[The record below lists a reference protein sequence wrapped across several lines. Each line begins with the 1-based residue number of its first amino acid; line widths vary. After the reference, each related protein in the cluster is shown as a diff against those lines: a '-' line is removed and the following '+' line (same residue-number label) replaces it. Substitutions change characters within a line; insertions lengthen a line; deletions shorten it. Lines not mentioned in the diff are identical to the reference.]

1 MTNLLDRALDG
12 ATRAVPAPHRP
23 EDLGD
28 QLFDTAGPG
37 SPIQEGELLT
47 LNLGPQHPSTHGVF
61 RLIMQLQGETVVS
74 SVPVMGYLH
83 RSSEKLGEVRTY
95 VQGTVLTDRMDYLS
109 PITTNW
115 AYALSIERL
124 AALEVPER
132 AEFLRIMTG
141 ELSRI
146 SSHLVAVGTF
156 GMDVGTF
163 GTPLL
168 YALREREMALDLL
181 ALVAGV
187 RMNPSYIRYG
197 GVARDAPP
205 EFFRKLRQFV
215 EILPSKIDEYEAVLA
230 GSEIFKNRTV
240 GIGYLPPEV
249 ARAYSVTG
257 PILRA
262 SGVPYDVR
270 RAEPYGVYDRL
281 DWEVP
286 VRYNGDCFDRYML
299 RIEEM
304 RQSNRILEQ
313 ALDLIPE
320 GEIRAKLPKVL
331 KPPKGEAYARVE
343 GPKGEIGFYLIS
355 DGTVNPYRY
364 NVRPPSFINLTC
376 LGQIAVGHKLA
387 DAVVILGSFDI
398 VMGEVDR

>member
-1 MTNLLDRALDG
+1 MADTLI
-12 ATRAVPAPHRP
+12 P
-23 EDLGD
+23 ERISTFNPELGD
-28 QLFDTAGPG
+28 TMFESLGVQGVVEDDN
-37 SPIQEGELLT
+37 LLT

-61 RLIMQLQGETVVS
+61 RLIMQLQGETVIGAT
-74 SVPVMGYLH
+74 PIMGYLH
-83 RSSEKLGEVRTY
+83 RSTEKLGEARTY

-115 AYALSIERL
+115 AYALAIERL
-124 AALEVPER
+124 TGLVVPER
-132 AEFLRIMTG
+132 AEFLRVITG

-146 SSHLVAVGTF
+146 QSHLIAVGTF
-156 GMDVGTF
+156 GMDVGTY

-168 YALREREMALDLL
+168 YALRERESVLDLL
-181 ALVAGV
+181 SLPTGV

-205 EFFRKLRQFV
+205 EFFPQLEKFLRIF
-215 EILPSKIDEYEAVLA
+215 PSKIDEYEAILTSNEV
-230 GSEIFKNRTV
+230 FRNRTIGV
-240 GIGYLPPEV
+240 GMIPPEV

-262 SGVPYDVR
+262 SGVDYDVR
-270 RAEPYGVYDRL
+270 RAEPYSIYDRF

-286 VRYNGDCFDRYML
+286 VRYNGDCFDRYMIRVL
-299 RIEEM
+299 EM
-304 RQSNRILEQ
+304 RQSTRILQQ
-313 ALDLIPE
+313 ALDAISE
-320 GEIRAKLPKVL
+320 GDIRAKMPKVL
-331 KPPKGEAYARVE
+331 KPAKGEAYARIE

-355 DGTVNPYRY
+355 DGTPNPYRY
-364 NVRPPSFINLTC
+364 NVRPPSFVNLTC
-376 LGQIAVGHKLA
+376 LSQIAVGHKLA

>member
-1 MTNLLDRALDG
+1 MADTLIPG
-12 ATRAVPAPHRP
+12 IVPSQSP
-23 EDLGD
+23 EFGDTMFEELGPQGVVD
-28 QLFDTAGPG
+28 D
-37 SPIQEGELLT
+37 ENLLT

-74 SVPVMGYLH
+74 ATPVMGYLH
-83 RSSEKLGEVRTY
+83 RSTEKLGEARTY

-109 PITTNW
+109 PITSNW
-115 AYALSIERL
+115 AYALAIERL
-124 AALEVPER
+124 TGLVVPER
-132 AEFLRIMTG
+132 AEFLRVITG

-146 SSHLVAVGTF
+146 QSHLIAVGTF
-156 GMDVGTF
+156 GMDVGTY

-168 YALREREMALDLL
+168 YALREREAVLDLL
-181 ALVAGV
+181 SLPTGV

-205 EFFRKLRQFV
+205 EFFPQLERFLRIF
-215 EILPSKIDEYEAVLA
+215 PSKIDEYEAILTDNEV
-230 GSEIFKNRTV
+230 FRNRTIGV
-240 GIGYLPPEV
+240 GMIPPAV

-262 SGVPYDVR
+262 SGVDYDVR
-270 RAEPYGVYDRL
+270 RAEPYSIYDRF

-286 VRYNGDCFDRYML
+286 VRYNGDCFDRYMIRVL
-299 RIEEM
+299 EM
-304 RQSNRILEQ
+304 RQSTRILQQ
-313 ALDLIPE
+313 ALDALPE
-320 GEIRAKLPKVL
+320 GDIRAKMPKVL
-331 KPPKGEAYARVE
+331 RPPKGEAYARVE

-355 DGTVNPYRY
+355 DGTPNPYRY
-364 NVRPPSFINLTC
+364 NVRPPSFVNLTC
-376 LGQIAVGHKLA
+376 LSQIAVGHKLA

>member
-1 MTNLLDRALDG
+1 LADTLIPGLA
-12 ATRAVPAPHRP
+12 PAFGP
-23 EDLGD
+23 ELGD
-28 QLFDTAGPG
+28 TIFETM
-37 SPIQEGELLT
+37 SELGVVEEENLIT

-61 RLIMQLQGETVVS
+61 RLVMQLQGETVIGAI
-74 SVPVMGYLH
+74 PVMGYLH
-83 RSSEKLGEVRTY
+83 RSSEKLGEARTY

-115 AYALSIERL
+115 AYALAIERL
-124 AALEVPER
+124 TGLVVPDR
-132 AEFLRIMTG
+132 AEYLRVITG

-146 SSHLVAVGTF
+146 QSHLVAVGTF
-156 GMDVGTF
+156 GMDVGTY

-168 YALREREMALDLL
+168 YALRERESVLDLMALPT
-181 ALVAGV
+181 GV

-205 EFFRKLRQFV
+205 EFFPQLERFLRIF
-215 EILPSKIDEYEAVLA
+215 PSKIDEYEAILTSNEV
-230 GSEIFKNRTV
+230 FRNRTINV
-240 GIGYLPPEV
+240 GIIPPDV
-249 ARAYSVTG
+249 ARAYSVSG

-262 SGVPYDVR
+262 SGIDYDVR
-270 RAEPYGVYDRL
+270 RAEPYSIYDRF

-299 RIEEM
+299 RILEM
-304 RQSNRILEQ
+304 RQSTRILQQ
-313 ALDLIPE
+313 ALDSIPE
-320 GEIRAKLPKVL
+320 GDIRAKTPKVL
-331 KPPKGEAYARVE
+331 KPPKGEAYARIE

-355 DGTVNPYRY
+355 DGTPNPYRY
-364 NVRPPSFINLTC
+364 NVRPPSFVNLTC
-376 LGQIAVGHKLA
+376 MSQIAVGHKLA

>member
-1 MTNLLDRALDG
+1 MTDILDLSTDTDTGVSMPPTTFGDRI
-12 ATRAVPAPHRP
+12 TEAPEAGVVE
-23 EDLGD
+23 EDN
-28 QLFDTAGPG
+28 
-37 SPIQEGELLT
+37 LLT

-74 SVPVMGYLH
+74 STPVMGYLH
-83 RSSEKLGEVRTY
+83 RSSEKLGEARTY

-124 AALEVPER
+124 TTLVVPER
-132 AEFLRIMTG
+132 AEFLRVITG

-146 SSHLVAVGTF
+146 QSHLVAVGTF

-168 YALREREMALDLL
+168 YALREREDVLDLL
-181 ALVAGV
+181 ALPTGV
-187 RMNPSYIRYG
+187 RMNPSYVRYG

-205 EFFRKLRQFV
+205 EFFPLLAKFLRIF
-215 EILPSKIDEYEAVLA
+215 PGKIDEYQRILA
-230 GSEIFKNRTV
+230 DNEVFRNRTV
-240 GIGYLPPEV
+240 GVGILPPSV

-257 PILRA
+257 PIARA
-262 SGVPYDVR
+262 SGIDYDVR
-270 RAEPYGVYDRL
+270 RAEPYGIYDRFQ
-281 DWEVP
+281 WQAP
-286 VRYNGDCFDRYML
+286 VRYNGDCFDRYMIRL
-299 RIEEM
+299 DEM
-304 RQSNRILEQ
+304 RQSTSILEQ
-313 ALDLIPE
+313 ALDMIQE
-320 GEIRAKLPKVL
+320 GDIRAKMPKVL

-364 NVRPPSFINLTC
+364 NVRPPSFVNLTC
-376 LGQIAVGHKLA
+376 LGQVAVGHKLA
-387 DAVVILGSFDI
+387 DAIVILGSFDI